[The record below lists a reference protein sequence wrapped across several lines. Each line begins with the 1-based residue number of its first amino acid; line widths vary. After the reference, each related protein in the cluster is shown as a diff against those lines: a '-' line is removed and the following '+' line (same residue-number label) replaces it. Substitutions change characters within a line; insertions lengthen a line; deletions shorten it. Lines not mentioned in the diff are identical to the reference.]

1 MISTHSNRL
10 ESIIVGLLA
19 KQPLQTASRLHKHC
33 CLGNRKYS
41 LQIIYHHL
49 RKLQTEGVVIKA
61 KDRFS
66 LSLTWAYECLHF
78 ADLVYSR
85 YLESPSHL
93 ELIPEDHSAKSWQFS
108 NLLRL
113 DNFWVQAMIAIF
125 SHSGAKLKFGWNPHP
140 WFYFAQPDKVQRYYA
155 MFKSRGWRYF
165 STIGGDTYLDQ
176 RYAESMDASF
186 YEYRL
191 NQTPV
196 FDDMSRYYS
205 LIGDYIIAVKLDQAT
220 SRRIDELFM
229 SIKSESDIRYHQVS
243 KALNTPGKLSITI
256 EHNPRKAGRYT
267 RKFREYFGV

>member
-1 MISTHSNRL
+1 MLSIHSRRL
-10 ESIIVGLLA
+10 ESVIIRLLA
-19 KQPLQTASRLHKHC
+19 THPLQTAAWLHRHC
-33 CLGNRKYS
+33 CLGNRDYS

-49 RKLQTEGVVIKA
+49 RNLQKDGVIIKV

-93 ELIPEDHSAKSWQFS
+93 ELIPENNCSKSWQFS

-113 DNFWVQAMIAIF
+113 DNFWVQSMIAIF

-155 MFKSRGWRYF
+155 MFKSRGWRYY
-165 STIGGDTYLDQ
+165 STIGGQSYLDR
-176 RYAESMDASF
+176 RYAESMDAGF

-205 LIGDYIIAVKLDQAT
+205 LIGDYMITIKLDRAT
-220 SRRIDELFM
+220 ARRIDELFG
-229 SIKSESDIRYHQVS
+229 SVTCESDIRYHQVS
-243 KALNTPGKLSITI
+243 RVLNTPGKLSITI
-256 EHNPRKAGRYT
+256 EHNPRKVGRYT
-267 RKFREYFGV
+267 RRFREYFGV